1 MISAFLFCARPGDG
15 VLRAE
20 TDAGGLRMHTTRKKI

>member
-15 VLRAE
+15 VLCAE
-20 TDAGGLRMHTTRKKI
+20 TEAGAARMHGTRKKF